1 MRVLVSACLL
11 GENCKYNGKNNKN
24 PKVLDFL
31 RGKEVI
37 AVCPEALAGLGIP
50 RPRVELREGLAV
62 DEDGRDVDAAFRLG
76 VARALERA
84 GAVDLAVLQPRSP
97 TCGAGEIYDG
107 SFSGRLIA
115 GMGLLAAAL
124 EARGVPVVAADKL
137 EEADYGL

>member
-24 PKVLDFL
+24 KAVLDFL
-31 RGKEVI
+31 QGKEAI

-50 RPRVELREGLAV
+50 RPRVELREGHAV

-76 VARALERA
+76 VARALARA
-84 GAVDLAVLQPRSP
+84 GQVDLAILQPRSP

-107 SFSGRLIA
+107 SFSGRLIP